1 MGRPGVIPVF
11 VGNISFDTTEEMVR
25 EVFAEVG
32 PVVAVRLVNSKDSG
46 KPKGYGF
53 VEFGDMATAES
64 AVRNLNGRDLAGR
77 ALRVDF
83 AEHPDGSRVVVGTR
97 RGALSLAAPQ
107 LGLCLRGLRRRH
119 PHCAARSSRRSVGNN
134 RSGAAKKRLF
144 ACALPEL
151 LCATPRSLL
160 VCQRCRPLPPRW
172 RPRTA
177 RLRLARPAVRR
188 PVRLPTCSR
197 CGCRTCRHARC
208 TRLWRRPKRWRPRI
222 LAKRELC

>member
-25 EVFAEVG
+25 DVFAEIG

-53 VEFGDMATAES
+53 VEFADMATAES

-97 RGALSLAAPQ
+97 RGAGA
-107 LGLCLRGLRRRH
+107 
-119 PHCAARSSRRSVGNN
+119 
-134 RSGAAKKRLF
+134 SGR
-144 ACALPEL
+144 
-151 LCATPRSLL
+151 
-160 VCQRCRPLPPRW
+160 
-172 RPRTA
+172 
-177 RLRLARPAVRR
+177 VR
-188 PVRLPTCSR
+188 
-197 CGCRTCRHARC
+197 
-208 TRLWRRPKRWRPRI
+208 
-222 LAKRELC
+222 